1 MTRKTLALLLAAPVA
16 ALALDGISFEH
27 GDWQLVCDNTGT
39 CRAAGGK
46 DGAQD
51 AKGGNGPGTAV
62 LLTRQA
68 GANAAVTAEIAI
80 YTPEGQNTPQS
91 LTLYHEHGK
100 EKVQAAG
107 KVALQAGE
115 DDLTTGTLDA
125 AQTQTLL
132 TALRGKDDRVTLSD
146 SSSDAIWTISGE
158 GAAAVLLKMDDF
170 QQRVGTPS
178 ALIQPGKENKAVLEA
193 QAKPVIHPAPV
204 ASGEPQTLKIND
216 AAHAALWQKLVVQ
229 GKTSCA
235 QQDAAAKADITLYPL
250 NDAHRLA
257 AIDCDGEI
265 AAPYGT
271 RKLFAVVS
279 PDLKTVEAL
288 PGNPDWNDG
297 YENGVIYATDP
308 GSMAACK
315 EEQRY
320 IWDGNA
326 FQRFYEASTGTCK
339 AFTVGFWEMP
349 IFVSELKQ

>member
-1 MTRKTLALLLAAPVA
+1 MTRKTLALLLAA
-16 ALALDGISFEH
+16 LALDGISFDH
-27 GDWQLVCDNTGT
+27 GDWRLVCDNTGT

-46 DGAQD
+46 DGAPD
-51 AKGGNGPGTAV
+51 GKGGNGTAV

-68 GANAAVTAEIAI
+68 GANAAVSAEIAI
-80 YTPEGQNTPQS
+80 SIPEGQRAPQS

-100 EKVQAAG
+100 EKAQAAG
-107 KVALQAGE
+107 KVALQTGE

-132 TALRGKDDRVTLSD
+132 AALRGKDDRITLSD
-146 SSSDAIWTISGE
+146 GSPDAVWTISGE
-158 GAAAVLLKMDDF
+158 GAAAVLPKMDDF

-178 ALIQPGKENKAVLEA
+178 ALIKPGKAHKPVLEA
-193 QAKPVIHPAPV
+193 QAKPVIHPVPV
-204 ASGEPQTLKIND
+204 APGKPQTLKVDD
-216 AAHAALWQKLVVQ
+216 AAHAALWQKLVVP

-235 QQDAAAKADITLYPL
+235 QQNDAAKADITLYPL

-257 AIDCDGEI
+257 AIDCDGEP
-265 AAPYGT
+265 AAPYGN

-279 PDLKTVEAL
+279 ADLKTVEAL

-308 GSMAACK
+308 GSMAGCK
-315 EEQRY
+315 ETQRY
-320 IWDGNA
+320 IWDGNV
-326 FQRFYEASTGTCK
+326 FKRFYEASTGTCK

-349 IFVSELKQ
+349 RFVSELKR